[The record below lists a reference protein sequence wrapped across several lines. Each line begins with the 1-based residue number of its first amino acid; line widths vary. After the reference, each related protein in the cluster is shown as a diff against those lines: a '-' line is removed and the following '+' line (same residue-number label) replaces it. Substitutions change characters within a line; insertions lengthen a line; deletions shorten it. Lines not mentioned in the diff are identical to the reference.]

1 MQTGLKGASTR
12 NAGRNSV
19 WRPPMVPKLPVSD
32 VLDDFITVR
41 TSAHR
46 YFMRRVPKP
55 NVSDV
60 PEDFLTDPIS
70 PHIGTMRAV

>member
-1 MQTGLKGASTR
+1 
-12 NAGRNSV
+12 
-19 WRPPMVPKLPVSD
+19 MVPKLPVSD